1 MSLTLPPLPFAL
13 DALAPWLS
21 REALSL
27 HHGRH
32 HAGYVETTVKLVRG
46 TPLESAPLERIVRLS
61 AVDPDRRLFHASAQ
75 AWNHEFFW
83 NSLKP
88 GGGGEPRGLLADRIR
103 DSFGSHASF
112 CEAFIKAAT
121 AHFGSGWAWL
131 VLDGGALRVETT
143 ANADSFADSPHRA
156 LLTLDLWEHSYY
168 PDYQN
173 RRLEYVAAYLSH
185 LVNWEFAARNLEKGA
200 PASACAA
207 TSSSPARTPA
217 SARRS

>member
-46 TPLESAPLERIVRLS
+46 TPLESASLERIVRIS
-61 AVDPDRRLFHASAQ
+61 AADPDRRLFHASAQ

-83 NSLKP
+83 NSLAP
-88 GGGGEPRGLLADRIR
+88 GGGGEPRGPVADLIR
-103 DSFGSHASF
+103 SSFGSHATF
-112 CEAFIKAAT
+112 CEAFIKASA
-121 AHFGSGWAWL
+121 AHFASGWAWL
-131 VLDGGALRVETT
+131 VLDGDALRIVTT
-143 ANADSFADSPHRA
+143 ANADSFADSPQRA

-173 RRLEYVAAYLSH
+173 RRVEYVAAYLSH

-200 PASACAA
+200 RASACDAI
-207 TSSSPARTPA
+207 SSSPAPTQA
-217 SARRS
+217 SARPS

>member
-46 TPLESAPLERIVRLS
+46 TPLESAPLERIVRTS

-88 GGGGEPRGLLADRIR
+88 GGGGEPRGPLADRIR
-103 DSFGSHASF
+103 ASFGSHASF

-131 VLDGGALRVETT
+131 VLDGGALRVETRLLENDPDRLRIGAEMELAFYT
-143 ANADSFADSPHRA
+143 HR
-156 LLTLDLWEHSYY
+156 TE
-168 PDYQN
+168 PDGT
-173 RRLEYVAAYLSH
+173 EI
-185 LVNWEFAARNLEKGA
+185 VNYAFK
-200 PASACAA
+200 PV
-207 TSSSPARTPA
+207 
-217 SARRS
+217 